1 MKKAIKAFLALFF
14 LILTVSG
21 ALAAETTKKPEIKT
35 VENSI
40 GMTFVYIKPGTF
52 MMGSPAGEPGR
63 GRDSDETLHQVTL
76 THGFYMQTTEVTQG
90 QWRSV
95 TGSDISYFKNC
106 GDDCPV
112 EQVSWNDAQEFI
124 RRLNKKEGGSRY
136 RLPTE
141 AEWEYAARA
150 GTTTPFNTGTG
161 NCLSTDQANYNGSY
175 PISGCSKGEDRQ
187 TTVKTGSF
195 SPNAW
200 GLYDMHGNV
209 FEWCQDWYGDYPSG
223 SITDPDGPTSGSSRV
238 SRGCAWMNSS
248 SRLCRS
254 AYRNFLTATN
264 RSGLGFRLVMTP

>member
-21 ALAAETTKKPEIKT
+21 ALAAETTNKPEMKT
-35 VENSI
+35 LRNSI
-40 GMTFVYIKPGTF
+40 GMTFVYINPGTF

-63 GRDSDETLHQVTL
+63 ERDSDETLHQVIL

-95 TGSDISYFKNC
+95 TGSDLFYFKNC

-150 GTTTPFNTGTG
+150 GTTTPFNTG
-161 NCLSTDQANYNGSY
+161 NCLSTDHANYNGSY
-175 PISGCSKGEDRQ
+175 PSSGCSKGEDRK

-209 FEWCQDWYGDYPSG
+209 SEWCQDWYGDYPSG
-223 SITDPDGPTSGSSRV
+223 SITDPDGPTSGSRRV
-238 SRGCAWMNSS
+238 SRGCAWSTS
-248 SRLCRS
+248 YPRRCRS
-254 AYRNFLTATN
+254 AYRNDPNPHPSYT
-264 RSGLGFRLVMTP
+264 GFRLVMTP